1 MSELPKIIIIV
12 GPTGSGKSCLGLEL
26 AREFDGEII
35 SADSRTIYKQMNI
48 GTAKPPQDEKGE
60 HMHGSIKELFAERPY
75 MVEGIAHWGFDLVLP
90 SERYDV
96 STYAQFARK
105 KIADIVKRGK
115 LPIIVGGSGLYVQ
128 AILDNPTFSDV
139 KPNLELRAQLNVLGV
154 KELQEWLKE
163 IDPEAYELIDIQ
175 NPRRLVRAIEVVK
188 TSGKPWS
195 SQQQKGKPYVDALQI
210 GIEIDREQL
219 YERLDARV
227 DKMIAEGLV
236 NEVRALKEEFGSDA
250 PGMSGIG
257 YRQILGFLK
266 GQENLREA
274 ILALKQDT
282 RQYAKRQ
289 LTWFKRD
296 ARIVWVQ
303 DLSQVRAHI
312 EKFLE

>member
-1 MSELPKIIIIV
+1 MSKLPQIIVIV
-12 GPTGSGKSCLGLEL
+12 GPTGSGKSSLSLEL
-26 AREFDGEII
+26 ARQFDGEIV

-48 GTAKPPQDEKGE
+48 GTAKPLQDVQGE
-60 HMHGSIKELFAERPY
+60 RVHGSIKEMFAPRAY
-75 MVEGIAHWGFDLVLP
+75 MVEGIAHWGFDLVNP
-90 SERYDV
+90 DERYDV
-96 STYAQFARK
+96 STYAKFARA
-105 KIADIVKRGK
+105 KIEDIVKRGK

-128 AILDNPTFSDV
+128 AILDNPTFSEA
-139 KPNLELRAQLNVLGV
+139 KPNLELRAQLSALGV

-188 TSGKPWS
+188 TTGKPWS

-210 GIEIDREQL
+210 GIEVDKDQL

-227 DKMIAEGLV
+227 DKMVAEGLV
-236 NEVRALKEEFGSDA
+236 NEVRMLKEKYGNDA

-257 YRQILGFLK
+257 YRQILGFLN
-266 GQENLREA
+266 GEESLREA
-274 ILALKQDT
+274 ILRLKQDT

-296 ARIVWVQ
+296 SRIMWVQ
-303 DLSQVRAHI
+303 NLSRVHAAI
-312 EKFLE
+312 EDFLE